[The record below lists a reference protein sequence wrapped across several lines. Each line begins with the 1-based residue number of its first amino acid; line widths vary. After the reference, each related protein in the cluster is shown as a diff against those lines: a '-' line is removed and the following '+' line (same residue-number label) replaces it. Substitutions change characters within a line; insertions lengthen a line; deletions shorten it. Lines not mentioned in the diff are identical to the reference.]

1 MRSVEGIIFDFDG
14 TLFDSQYIWESI
26 DSDYLKS
33 IGKVPKSG
41 LKDEVSSFTLR
52 QGAEFLKKEYSIKL
66 SVDEIITGIKQR
78 VADEYIYRVQPKDGA
93 AEAVAQ
99 AHELGIKMCV
109 ASTNTAEL
117 IKAAA
122 KRCGLDKYF
131 CGYISGSDLNINK
144 STPRIYEIACK
155 QLGTQKENT
164 WVFEDMLF
172 GVTSA
177 KKGGFKAAAVYD
189 EYSNQ
194 SRVEMEAVAD
204 VYLDSMRDWKKIY
217 D

>member
-1 MRSVEGIIFDFDG
+1 MNRVEGIIFDFDG
-14 TLFDSQYIWESI
+14 TLFDSQYIWENI

-33 IGKVPKSG
+33 IGKLPKPG
-41 LKDEVSSFTLR
+41 LKEEVSSFTLT
-52 QGAEFLKKEYSIKL
+52 QGAEFLKKEYSIEL

-93 AEAVAQ
+93 VEAVAQ
-99 AHELGIKMCV
+99 AHKLGIKMCV

-131 CGYISGSDLNINK
+131 CDYISGSDLNINK
-144 STPRIYEIACK
+144 STPKIYEIACEA
-155 QLGTQKENT
+155 LATSRENT

-177 KKGGFKAAAVYD
+177 KNGGFMAAAVYD
-189 EYSNQ
+189 KYSNQ
-194 SRVEMEAVAD
+194 DRKAMEAVAD
-204 VYLDSMRDWKKIY
+204 VYLDSMRDWKRIY